1 MNLGLPDHA
10 HLNSFLSFLSFF
22 MSKIFVKIRCYP
34 SLNSRIAADPRN
46 M

>member
-10 HLNSFLSFLSFF
+10 HLNSFLSFFSFF
-22 MSKIFVKIRCYP
+22 ISKIFVKIQCYP
-34 SLNSRIAADPRN
+34 SVNSRIAADHRN